1 MDAFMGVDG
10 RIYQLEKGDIATLP
24 ERNAEVLV
32 ERNIALNMILS
43 K

>member
-1 MDAFMGVDG
+1 MDAFMGIDG
-10 RIYQLEKGDIATLP
+10 MTYTLEKGDIVMLP

-32 ERNIALNMILS
+32 ERNIALNMNVG

>member
-1 MDAFMGVDG
+1 V
-10 RIYQLEKGDIATLP
+10 TLP

-32 ERNIALNMILS
+32 ERNIALNMNLS

>member
-10 RIYQLEKGDIATLP
+10 KTYTLEKGDIIMLP

-32 ERNIALNMILS
+32 ERNIALTLR
-43 K
+43 